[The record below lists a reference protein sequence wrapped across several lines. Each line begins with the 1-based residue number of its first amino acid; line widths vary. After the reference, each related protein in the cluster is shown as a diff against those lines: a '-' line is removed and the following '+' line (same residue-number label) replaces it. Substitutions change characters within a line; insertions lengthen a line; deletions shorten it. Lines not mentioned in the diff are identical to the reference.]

1 MYTTRMT
8 TQLAIRV
15 TDEQLRALDELAA
28 AAGISRSEAARR
40 AIDRAAIDTP
50 SVRLRNEL
58 DRVGTLLGV
67 PTGAQWATAVEVV
80 QPADPGL
87 AEDLIDA
94 LGDDLLQPL

>member
-1 MYTTRMT
+1 MT

-50 SVRLRNEL
+50 SVQLRNEL
-58 DRVGTLLGV
+58 DRVGALLGV
-67 PTGAQWATAVEVV
+67 PTGAQWATAADVV
-80 QPADPGL
+80 RPSDPGL
-87 AEDLIDA
+87 AEDLADA
-94 LGDDLLQPL
+94 LGDDLLEPL